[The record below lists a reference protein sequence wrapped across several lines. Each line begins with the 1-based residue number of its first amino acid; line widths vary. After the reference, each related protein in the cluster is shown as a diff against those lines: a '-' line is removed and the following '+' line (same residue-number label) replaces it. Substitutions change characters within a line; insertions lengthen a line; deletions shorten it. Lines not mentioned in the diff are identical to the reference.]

1 MKKIALL
8 SFMLLALSTLAEAK
22 NVFTPTHYV
31 EKSHAL
37 TMFQAAS
44 GAGAL
49 KYYGGPVIPNAKVTV
64 VIWGN
69 NVQKDIIAT
78 TPDFYASLT
87 KSDMMDWMDQYNTSG
102 KGLDGRDGTNQHIGK
117 GSFQGIV
124 TIQPQVTTGTIDDT
138 AIQAELQR
146 QIDAGKLPKPD
157 DNTLFMT
164 YFPPGM
170 TITIEGMQSCSQ
182 FCAYHGFN
190 GAPTPSNHFYYGVM
204 PDLGGACSF
213 GCGFHQHLDNV
224 TSISTHEFCEAVTD
238 PFPTPGSTPAYPQAW
253 NDTQGSEV
261 GDLCADSMNTLTGAN
276 GKSYSVQSEYDN
288 TAAGCSTRAWTS
300 K

>member
-1 MKKIALL
+1 MKKITFL
-8 SFMLLALSTLAEAK
+8 SLVFLALSPLAEAK

-37 TMFQAAS
+37 RMFQAAD

-64 VIWGN
+64 VIWGS
-69 NVQKDIIAT
+69 NVQSDIVAT
-78 TPDFYASLT
+78 APDFFSSLT
-87 KSDMMDWMDQYNTSG
+87 KSDIMDWMDQYNTVG
-102 KGLDGRDGTNQHIGK
+102 KSLDGRDGTNQHIGK
-117 GSFQGIV
+117 GSYAGLV
-124 TIQPQVTTGTIDDT
+124 TIQPQVTTGTIDDKE
-138 AIQAELQR
+138 IQAELQR
-146 QIDAGKLPKPD
+146 QIDAGKLSKPD
-157 DNTLFMT
+157 DNTLFMV

-170 TITIEGMQSCSQ
+170 SITIDNMKSCSE

-190 GAPTPSNHFYYGVM
+190 GAPSPNSHFYYGVM

-213 GCGFHQHLDNV
+213 GCGFHEHIDNV

-253 NDTQGSEV
+253 NDNQGAEV
-261 GDLCADSMNTLTGAN
+261 GDLCADSMNTLTAAN
-276 GKSYSVQSEYDN
+276 GKSYNVQAEYDN
-288 TAAGCSTRAWTS
+288 ASASCSSRSWSS

>member
-37 TMFQAAS
+37 TMFQAANA
-44 GAGAL
+44 AGAL

-78 TPDFYASLT
+78 TPDFFNSLT
-87 KSDMMDWMDQYNTSG
+87 KSDMMDWMDQYNTAG

-117 GSFQGIV
+117 GSYTGLV
-124 TIQPQVTTGTIDDT
+124 TIQPTKTSGTIDDT
-138 AIQAELQR
+138 EIQAELQR
-146 QIDAGKLPKPD
+146 QIDGGKLSKPD
-157 DNTLFMT
+157 DSTLFMV

-253 NDTQGSEV
+253 NDTQGSEI
-261 GDLCADSMNTLTGAN
+261 GDLCADSMNSLTGAN

-288 TAAGCSTRAWTS
+288 TMSSCSTRSWTS